1 MERPVVA
8 AVAGRSRESQRRPE
22 VAVARMAWRE
32 ARSAGSREAM
42 TFS

>member
-32 ARSAGSREAM
+32 ARSAGSREAR

>member
-1 MERPVVA
+1 MERPVVE
-8 AVAGRSRESQRRPE
+8 AVIVRSRESQRRPE